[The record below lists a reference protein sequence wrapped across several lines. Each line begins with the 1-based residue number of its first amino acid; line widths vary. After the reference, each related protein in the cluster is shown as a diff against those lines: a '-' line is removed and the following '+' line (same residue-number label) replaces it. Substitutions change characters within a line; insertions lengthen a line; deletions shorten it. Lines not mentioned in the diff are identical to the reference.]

1 MALIERITDIV
12 ALFWLLT
19 YLHPATMWTFY
30 AVQALTLTALVVLI
44 RRAL

>member
-1 MALIERITDIV
+1 MIEKAADIV

-30 AVQALTLTALVVLI
+30 AVLALIVTVVVTMI
-44 RRAL
+44 RRRP